1 MDLPEALYVG
11 SLGYALGERRADVH
25 TAALAGRLRSDAAD
39 LLDAGF
45 RWHHRCAPGTSPYQ
59 LASAAVGRLGET
71 TGVDAIVYASCL
83 PVNAGGATRP
93 DARGDI
99 KPMLDFP
106 AARLQADL
114 GLPGAIVVGIDQQ
127 ACTGMLGSIRM
138 AAALLATEP
147 EWRQVLCVTADRFPA
162 GAVYEQAYNLISD
175 GAAACLVGRRPSAL
189 RLRTVHQITN
199 GGLGRAG
206 DDETVGM
213 YFGYTHRLVRETLAR
228 IGLTPADLDWV
239 VTQNTHPSAWQIL
252 SRLLEIDPAKVWAP
266 SLPEVGHVI
275 SADVV
280 VNLSELIES
289 GRLRAGELVA
299 LVMAGYGL
307 TWQCAVLEVV
317 A

>member
-1 MDLPEALYVG
+1 MDLPEPVYVG
-11 SLGYALGERRADVH
+11 PLGYALGERRSDVH
-25 TAALAGRLRSDAAD
+25 TAALTGRLRSDPDD

-45 RWHHRCAPGTSPYQ
+45 KWHHRAAPGTTPYQ
-59 LASAAVGRLGET
+59 LGAAAVAQLGE
-71 TGVDAIVYASCL
+71 VAADAIVYACCL
-83 PVNAGGATRP
+83 PANAGGSTQP

-114 GLPGAIVVGIDQQ
+114 GLDGAIVVGIDQQ

-147 EWRQVLCVTADRFPA
+147 DWRQVLCVTADRFPA

-175 GAAACLVGRRPSAL
+175 GAAACLVGRQPSRL
-189 RLRTVHQITN
+189 RLRTVHQISN

-206 DDETVGM
+206 DDETVGL

-239 VTQNTHPSAWQIL
+239 VTQNTHRSAWQIL
-252 SRLLEIDPAKVWAP
+252 SRLLEIDAEKVWAP
-266 SLPEVGHVI
+266 SLPDVGHVI
-275 SADVV
+275 SADVI
-280 VNLSELIES
+280 VNLSELLES
-289 GRLRAGELVA
+289 GRLHTGDVVA